1 MELSGLSVKDSGD
14 SPRVGLENLEAPKMQ
29 GFSQC
34 SALEFERPKPVRNG
48 AAAYHRTQNAKENI
62 RVLKSLG
69 RLNFGQQLIYNS
81 GLFATLFLALN
92 QCVAGTLPVGDL
104 VMINTLLMQLS
115 SPLNMIG
122 MVYRETTMSLVL
134 KGGEVSIKDL
144 TFDYGSESRKILNGF
159 SLDIPAGHRVAI
171 VGSSGAGKSTVLRL
185 LLRLYAPSSGSIT
198 IDGQPIDEVTLSS
211 LRKNIGVVPQDC
223 SLFHDTVFNNILYGR
238 LDATEE
244 EVIAAAKMAE
254 IHDTI
259 MDFPKGYQTLVGE
272 RGLKLSGGE
281 RQRIGIAR
289 CILKNPEL
297 VLFDEA
303 TSALDSE
310 TEQNILKG
318 FEQLTASRTSLI
330 VAHRLSTVM
339 NCDTICVLDEGKIAE
354 KGSHKE
360 LMNIENG
367 KYRQLWERQFLIDE
381 AESLDD
387 DEAAEIASVW
397 LRSALVNA
405 MRRMLLVRESPLP
418 VFFLELL
425 KRELPRML
433 SRVLFG
439 ALLAVAAFARRA
451 EIQTCSG

>member
-1 MELSGLSVKDSGD
+1 
-14 SPRVGLENLEAPKMQ
+14 
-29 GFSQC
+29 
-34 SALEFERPKPVRNG
+34 
-48 AAAYHRTQNAKENI
+48 
-62 RVLKSLG
+62 
-69 RLNFGQQLIYNS
+69 
-81 GLFATLFLALN
+81 
-92 QCVAGTLPVGDL
+92 
-104 VMINTLLMQLS
+104 
-115 SPLNMIG
+115 
-122 MVYRETTMSLVL
+122 
-134 KGGEVSIKDL
+134 DL

-387 DEAAEIASVW
+387 DEAAESNNTTSTV
-397 LRSALVNA
+397 SALVNA
-405 MRRMLLVRESPLP
+405 MRRMLLVCESPLP
-418 VFFLELL
+418 AFFLELL
-425 KRELPRML
+425 KRELPRMIY
-433 SRVLFG
+433 RVLFG
-439 ALLAVAAFARRA
+439 ALFAVAAFACIREFRFVKTPGHVDQYEDVTVNFIPGRPPELVIFDDDDKEVERVNLSQFVNEA
-451 EIQTCSG
+451 DVAKVHEIVQSKGFKKKTSAVEEDEEGPFTESAPTQESEL

>member
-1 MELSGLSVKDSGD
+1 MNMAENEANARLLDSIINAESVRFFANEKRETELYDQSLAKY
-14 SPRVGLENLEAPKMQ
+14 E
-29 GFSQC
+29 
-34 SALEFERPKPVRNG
+34 
-48 AAAYHRTQNAKENI
+48 KENV

-122 MVYRETTMSLVL
+122 MVYRETTMSLVDMSKLHALMRVQPSIKDSPNAQDLVL

-281 RQRIGIAR
+281 RQRVGIAR

-339 NCDTICVLDEGKIAE
+339 NCDTICVLEEGKIAE

-387 DEAAEIASVW
+387 DDAAESNNTTSTV
-397 LRSALVNA
+397 
-405 MRRMLLVRESPLP
+405 
-418 VFFLELL
+418 
-425 KRELPRML
+425 
-433 SRVLFG
+433 
-439 ALLAVAAFARRA
+439 
-451 EIQTCSG
+451 

>member
-48 AAAYHRTQNAKENI
+48 AASYRTQNAKENI

-122 MVYRETTMSLVL
+122 MVYRETTMSLVDMSKLHALMRVQPSIKDSPNAKDLVL

-387 DEAAEIASVW
+387 DEAAESNNTTSTV
-397 LRSALVNA
+397 
-405 MRRMLLVRESPLP
+405 
-418 VFFLELL
+418 
-425 KRELPRML
+425 
-433 SRVLFG
+433 
-439 ALLAVAAFARRA
+439 
-451 EIQTCSG
+451 